1 MGMIVP
7 EFSEQ
12 FFWAEGMGHSVDI
25 CLQRWRPEG
34 VADYLSKCAR
44 ICLHQQR
51 ASPAPKILSNMS
63 KNQVLKEVVGFLCI
77 VVLQMV
83 RDDLFIHIMDIFSAE
98 SIHLHPIVFGVERS
112 KGMLEENLSSM
123 AYLKTFSAWT
133 KERMRKALLGVL
145 DTAANIYGMFFNP
158 LRIWCRW

>member
-1 MGMIVP
+1 MLSSEGSP
-7 EFSEQ
+7 EMNMLTF
-12 FFWAEGMGHSVDI
+12 ACKDDAK
-25 CLQRWRPEG
+25 G

-63 KNQVLKEVVGFLCI
+63 KNQVLKEVVGLLCI

-98 SIHLHPIVFGVERS
+98 SIHLHPIVFDVERS

-133 KERMRKALLGVL
+133 KERMRKALLGVHYWIQQPTFMACFSIL
-145 DTAANIYGMFFNP
+145 WEFD
-158 LRIWCRW
+158 RIWCRW

>member
-1 MGMIVP
+1 MLS
-7 EFSEQ
+7 SEGSLEMNMLT
-12 FFWAEGMGHSVDI
+12 FACKDDAK
-25 CLQRWRPEG
+25 G

-63 KNQVLKEVVGFLCI
+63 KNQVLKEVVGLLCI

-83 RDDLFIHIMDIFSAE
+83 WDLFIHIMDIFSAE

-133 KERMRKALLGVL
+133 KERMRKALLGVHYWIQQPTL
-145 DTAANIYGMFFNP
+145 MACSLILWEFDVQ
-158 LRIWCRW
+158 